1 MSGFAMSQ
9 TSASEPIG
17 FRVRIGHTV
26 LPASTERGALR
37 AAIEQANRGYT
48 QPGLPDALNPDVI
61 DVDKAAAL
69 VAALPAIAKLAP
81 QLLAGREL
89 LLNHAPLRIGVADPT
104 TAASF
109 AQPFMLQ
116 VVDVQG
122 ETLLARS
129 TVPLVPEMARA
140 RAIEAKAQLA
150 AESERVGPLEAR
162 LQAAEGAV
170 DRQRAVLDELTPAL
184 QRRSALARTWW
195 SNARALGEAPDAD
208 AAAKADA
215 AAALKAVDD
224 YLLPGGGGMSK

>member
-1 MSGFAMSQ
+1 M
-9 TSASEPIG
+9 
-17 FRVRIGHTV
+17 
-26 LPASTERGALR
+26 
-37 AAIEQANRGYT
+37 
-48 QPGLPDALNPDVI
+48 
-61 DVDKAAAL
+61 
-69 VAALPAIAKLAP
+69 
-81 QLLAGREL
+81 
-89 LLNHAPLRIGVADPT
+89 
-104 TAASF
+104 
-109 AQPFMLQ
+109 
-116 VVDVQG
+116 
-122 ETLLARS
+122 S

-170 DRQRAVLDELTPAL
+170 DRQRAVLDELTPVL

-208 AAAKADA
+208 AAAKAEA

>member
-1 MSGFAMSQ
+1 MGGLAMSQ

-26 LPASTERGALR
+26 LPATTERDALR

-61 DVDKAAAL
+61 DADKAAAL

-81 QLLAGREL
+81 QVLAGREL
-89 LLNHAPLRIGVADPT
+89 LLSHAPLRIGAADST

-109 AQPFMLQ
+109 AQPFELQ

-150 AESERVGPLEAR
+150 TENERIRPLEAR
-162 LQAAEGAV
+162 LHAAAGAV

-195 SNARALGEAPDAD
+195 SNARELSKAPDAD
-208 AAAKADA
+208 AAAKAEA
-215 AAALKAVDD
+215 AAALKAVDE